1 MMQLRLKK
9 KKKTWLSW
17 VPSDWKETGETT
29 SQSLSSTFAHSIGIH
44 LQTAVPTV
52 SSRGTDGGILKAP
65 WRWQSEMG
73 RRVRFYV
80 GSNRSPHPR
89 LIPRRPCL
97 IHYSRQPVR
106 MWSTVHSEL
115 PRDKQSLSLLLPPL
129 LQSFA
134 TYCIRPTPS
143 NLIQLIQSKSE
154 YNAAISLLLL
164 GGN

>member
-1 MMQLRLKK
+1 MAF
-9 KKKTWLSW
+9 
-17 VPSDWKETGETT
+17 
-29 SQSLSSTFAHSIGIH
+29 LSSLGLERNRWNDEPIAKLHICAYSIGIH